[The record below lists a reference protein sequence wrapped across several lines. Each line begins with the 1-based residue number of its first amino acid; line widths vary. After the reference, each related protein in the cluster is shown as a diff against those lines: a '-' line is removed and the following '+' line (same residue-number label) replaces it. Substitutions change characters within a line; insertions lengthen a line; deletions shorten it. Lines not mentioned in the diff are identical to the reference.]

1 MKKDT
6 VLLYA
11 NQYAALQR
19 LTNEQMGM
27 LFHAIFQWLNGDFEP
42 PDDWNDAVF
51 LAFQFLTLQIS
62 IDSEKYLHRV
72 ERAEK
77 RRKENA
83 NRTVVKEI
91 NTTSR
96 ARVDDDGDVDVDED
110 VDVDVDVDVDESIN
124 RQMREAPA
132 NTTQDTE
139 QSYLNFIHFWNQAI
153 EQTGAKLRKV
163 RMLNDGRRKRI
174 AAIQQQ
180 MPGKEAAQ
188 AIYNI
193 MRSPFCNGDTKA
205 RNRPVD
211 FDWVTQIEN
220 FTAALEGNL

>member
-11 NQYAALQR
+11 KQYAALRR
-19 LTNEQMGM
+19 LSNEQMGM

-62 IDSEKYLHRV
+62 IDSEKYLQRK
-72 ERAEK
+72 EK
-77 RRKENA
+77 REKYVKEAQNK
-83 NRTVVKEI
+83 TVVKDFNES
-91 NTTSR
+91 SR
-96 ARVDDDGDVDVDED
+96 AQDNVNSNGNDDVNGNGNGNVYGNGET
-110 VDVDVDVDVDESIN
+110 IN
-124 RQMREAPA
+124 SLLREAA

-139 QSYLNFIHFWNQAI
+139 QSYLNFIKFWNQAV
-153 EQTGAKLRKV
+153 EQTGANLSKIRI
-163 RMLNDGRRKRI
+163 LNDGRRERI
-174 AAIQQQ
+174 AAIQRQ
-180 MPGKEAAQ
+180 MPGKDAAQ

-193 MRSPFCNGDTKA
+193 MRSPFCNGQTKR

>member
-1 MKKDT
+1 MKKES
-6 VLLYA
+6 VILYA
-11 NQYAALQR
+11 RQYAALQR
-19 LTNEQMGM
+19 LSNEQMGM

-77 RRKENA
+77 RRKESTNKTIVNGINASSRAHVDDNA
-83 NRTVVKEI
+83 NDNGNDNDNDNDNATIRNSLLCDFVTDNQK
-91 NTTSR
+91 
-96 ARVDDDGDVDVDED
+96 
-110 VDVDVDVDVDESIN
+110 
-124 RQMREAPA
+124 
-132 NTTQDTE
+132 TTQDTE

-153 EQTGAKLRKV
+153 EQTGANLSKV
-163 RMLNDGRRKRI
+163 RILNDGRRERI
-174 AAIQQQ
+174 AAIQRQ
-180 MPGKEAAQ
+180 MPGKDAAQ
-188 AIYNI
+188 AIFNI
-193 MRSPFCNGDTKA
+193 MRSPFCNGQTKR